1 MSAGEAAA
9 PPPAIHPPLGVLFL
23 EFLKISF
30 LGFGGGIALAHR
42 IAVERRGWLTEAE
55 FTDALALCQFM
66 PGPNVVGI
74 AICIGTK
81 TRGFAGALTAFVGFA
96 LIPGVI
102 GFALALA
109 YLGQTEIPIVQDI
122 LRGISAAASGLL
134 LATGLRLLRTHR
146 RHVPTLVFAALAFFG
161 LAIAKFPLLLVLAIL
176 APLSLATAALGRA
189 NVR

>member
-1 MSAGEAAA
+1 MR
-9 PPPAIHPPLGVLFL
+9 PTLGALFI

-42 IAVERRGWLTEAE
+42 IAVERRRWLTEAE
-55 FTDALALCQFM
+55 FADALTLCQFM

-81 TRGFAGALTAFVGFA
+81 TRGLPGALTAFVGFA
-96 LIPGVI
+96 LIPAVI
-102 GFALALA
+102 GFTIALI
-109 YLGQTEIPIVQDI
+109 YLGQTQIPVVQDI
-122 LRGISAAASGLL
+122 LRGVSAAAAGLL
-134 LATGLRLLRTHR
+134 LATGLRLLRPHR

-161 LAIAKFPLLLVLAIL
+161 LAIAKFPLLLVLVVL

-189 NVR
+189 KVR